1 MLSAAAESFV
11 GKWWHGFVAWLCL
24 KFLRAHRI
32 SFPYVSHHLMISLQ
46 NLQPSHWYPVHISLR
61 DAGGWC
67 AWWGC
72 GRWGGSSCVNASH
85 QSYSSSGHV
94 ELALL
99 LVKEACQLVLG
110 PWGRSI
116 FRFHNYGRKRK
127 SFLHLFQTWGKLS
140 KVPRASPSWK
150 MDWNMRQ
157 FFFLLFWST
166 ASGVGGLLGP
176 ASRSGFSCVCHKMDQ
191 QKHRSQIPENQD
203 SGFHRWRHQLS
214 PSPENP
220 KGDDVFIAPK
230 TGGFSSPFLKRARLK
245 ASVLKIWS

>member
-157 FFFLLFWST
+157 FFFCFSGPLLQVLVACLDRLADQAFLVCVTRWISK
-166 ASGVGGLLGP
+166 SIVP
-176 ASRSGFSCVCHKMDQ
+176 KSRKTRIQVS
-191 QKHRSQIPENQD
+191 I
-203 SGFHRWRHQLS
+203 
-214 PSPENP
+214 
-220 KGDDVFIAPK
+220 DDDIN
-230 TGGFSSPFLKRARLK
+230 
-245 ASVLKIWS
+245 